1 MSKKKQNALQQAL
14 AGRTSI
20 GPKGIE
26 NLKAELGI
34 KGGVKSA
41 AKDLGIK
48 IKGSSSSSSGPFS
61 PVPSSSSSFGSS
73 TGFTPAEF
81 DSRSALNLVN
91 AQGNI
96 DTEIGKLNS
105 DAAKSVARIQ
115 SRASNYAADRDAES
129 KQYASDRSK
138 EASLGVENIR
148 SRGAINLQK
157 IVNKGNERIETI
169 RGTFGLKGKG
179 IDRGTAVL
187 SALVSAFNF

>member
-1 MSKKKQNALQQAL
+1 MSKNKQLQKAL
-14 AGRTSI
+14 AGKSSI
-20 GPKGIE
+20 GQKAIDKI
-26 NLKAELGI
+26 KAELGI

-48 IKGSSSSSSGPFS
+48 IKSSAGGSSS
-61 PVPSSSSSFGSS
+61 PVPFSSFGSY
-73 TGFTPAEF
+73 TGSTPAEF
-81 DSRSALNLVN
+81 DFRSALNLVN

-129 KQYASDRSK
+129 KQYASDRAK

-148 SRGAINLQK
+148 SRGAVNLQK
-157 IVNKGNERIETI
+157 IVNEGNERVETI

-187 SALVSAFNF
+187 SALTSAFNF